1 MHNII
6 KSDALTVLFYHLVID
21 VASHEEVSFSMVEF
35 SGTFSLSLE
44 NICHI
49 IVPPDVLEIS
59 FIFLGRISFF
69 SSGQIFLAS
78 IPAILIPFEVCKT
91 SK

>member
-1 MHNII
+1 MQNII

-44 NICHI
+44 NIC
-49 IVPPDVLEIS
+49 VSLFSLQMYLKFLS
-59 FIFLGRISFF
+59 FSWGESHFF
-69 SSGQIFLAS
+69 PLAG
-78 IPAILIPFEVCKT
+78 FF
-91 SK
+91 